1 MRIAVVE
8 DNACMAALVRTALA
22 RAHFPAD
29 VYASIAAARYW
40 LPKHAYGALVLD
52 RGLPDG
58 DGLAL
63 VAGLRA
69 RGCGLPCLVLSA
81 RDAIHDRVAGLE
93 HGADDYL
100 PKPFAVEELVA
111 RVRALLRRPTQ
122 VATRCHGVGN
132 MRVDVDAGH
141 VDVDG
146 VAMRLPPAEFRLLCA
161 LAEAGGNTCMHA
173 RLRDAAFGPFSE
185 VTHNALEV
193 AIHRLR
199 TRLGAHGANVEIVNV
214 RGMGFALVVR
224 DGA

>member
-1 MRIAVVE
+1 
-8 DNACMAALVRTALA
+8 MAELVRTALG
-22 RAHFPAD
+22 RAHFAAD

-40 LPKHAYGALVLD
+40 LRRHDYGALVLD

-58 DGLAL
+58 DGLSL

-111 RVRALLRRPTQ
+111 RVRALLRRPVQ
-122 VATRCHGVGN
+122 VATRRHVVGN
-132 MRVDVDAGH
+132 LH
-141 VDVDG
+141 VERETGRADIDG
-146 VAMRLPPAEFRLLCA
+146 VVVRLAPAEFRILCV
-161 LAEAGGNTCMHA
+161 LAEAEGRTCAHA

-185 VTHNALEV
+185 VTPNALEV
-193 AIHRLR
+193 AMHRMR
-199 TRLGAHGANVEIVNV
+199 ARLCENAATARIVNV
-214 RGMGFALVVR
+214 RGMGFALVPLR
-224 DGA
+224 AA

>member
-1 MRIAVVE
+1 
-8 DNACMAALVRTALA
+8 MAALVRTALE
-22 RAHFPAD
+22 RAHFTAD

-81 RDAIHDRVAGLE
+81 RDAIHDRVVGLE

-100 PKPFAVEELVA
+100 PKPFAVVELVA
-111 RVRALLRRPTQ
+111 RVRALLRRPVQ
-122 VATRCHGVGN
+122 VATRRHVAGN
-132 MRVDVDAGH
+132 VEVDADAGRA
-141 VDVDG
+141 DVHG
-146 VAMRLPPAEFRLLCA
+146 APMRLAPVEFRLLCM
-161 LAEAGGNTCMHA
+161 LAEARGATCTHA

-199 TRLGAHGANVEIVNV
+199 ARLCAQAANVEIVNV